1 MTPKDVETAHANET
15 PLVWDLG
22 DGDPWLVM
30 VTAPSNGWPV
40 VIPEYGSG
48 GAVVVS
54 PMDARGFSDMRRAR
68 VEQLRLATADELL
81 TGIVSPRTRKEQ
93 SCR

>member
-1 MTPKDVETAHANET
+1 MSPEAVETAHANGN

-30 VTAPSNGWPV
+30 VTPPSNGWSV
-40 VIPEYGSG
+40 VIPEHGSG

-68 VEQLRLATADELL
+68 VEQLRLATSEDLITMGE
-81 TGIVSPRTRKEQ
+81 
-93 SCR
+93 